1 MKKVI
6 SSFLALSVLVSTLW
20 VPASAANSSPISSID
35 DVLEK
40 AVIISS
46 SEDVF
51 EPVSFSVTTNGYTE
65 NIYINENRE
74 VFVNGRNIT
83 TIVSKE
89 PSISVYSVADE
100 EWIEAG
106 TEEWHY
112 DLGGLSVVAVK
123 GILKSL
129 GKEVALTALENILGA
144 YGAIAGAAVID
155 GVYIK
160 DVRTT
165 YYRNID
171 KPGRPEMKQT
181 HDLSLVAFG
190 VTVYEF

>member
-6 SSFLALSVLVSTLW
+6 SSFLALSILVSMLL
-20 VPASAANSSPISSID
+20 VPTSAANSLSIRS
-35 DVLEK
+35 
-40 AVIISS
+40 ISS
-46 SEDVF
+46 SEAVF
-51 EPVSFSVTTNGYTE
+51 EPVSFSVTTNGYAE

-89 PSISVYSVADE
+89 PSISAYSVDDE

-112 DLGGLSVVAVK
+112 DLGGLSVIAVK
-123 GILKSL
+123 GILKAL
-129 GKEVALTALENILGA
+129 GKEVAVAALESIFGT

-171 KPGRPEMKQT
+171 RPGRPEMKQT
-181 HDLSLVAFG
+181 HDLSLVVFG